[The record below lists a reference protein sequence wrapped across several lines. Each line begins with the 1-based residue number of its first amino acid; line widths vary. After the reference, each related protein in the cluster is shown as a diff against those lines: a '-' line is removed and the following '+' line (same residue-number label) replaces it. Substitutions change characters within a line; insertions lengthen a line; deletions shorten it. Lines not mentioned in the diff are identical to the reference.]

1 MQKKASFHFSGVL
14 SENNSSD
21 LAQNCNGIRKTDKM
35 AVGNNQFANG
45 NSILE
50 QEPDATQLPTF
61 FYQRYDPDKQRRR
74 AEPVETDDSDSFD
87 AATSSSSDQE
97 MLLSTSG
104 LKADGIASR
113 GAFII
118 KKPQTKNTKITAT
131 K

>member
-1 MQKKASFHFSGVL
+1 
-14 SENNSSD
+14 
-21 LAQNCNGIRKTDKM
+21 M

-45 NSILE
+45 NPILE